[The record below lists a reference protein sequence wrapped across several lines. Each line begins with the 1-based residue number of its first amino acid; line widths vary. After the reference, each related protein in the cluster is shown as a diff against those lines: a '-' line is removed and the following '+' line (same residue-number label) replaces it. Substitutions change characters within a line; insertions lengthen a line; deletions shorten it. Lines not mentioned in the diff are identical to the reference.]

1 MSAAARRLFFA
12 LWPGDEVRQA
22 LFHWQVHNLPGDVR
36 WTHRADL
43 HMTLHFLGQV
53 EAERVD
59 VLRELGAAIEKRP
72 FAMVLDTVGHFRRPQ
87 VLWAGLSSVPGELG
101 ALHAQLGEGLRAR
114 GFASEARAFHPH
126 VTLARK
132 VRQAPPA
139 GPLAPL
145 TWPVTE
151 LVLVESR
158 GGEVPHYHPIGRWP
172 IDQDG

>member
-1 MSAAARRLFFA
+1 LSAAARRLFFA

-36 WTHRADL
+36 WQHRADL

-53 EAERVD
+53 EAERLD
-59 VLRELGAAIEKRP
+59 ALHELGAAVWMRS
-72 FAMVLDTVGHFRRPQ
+72 FSLVLDRIGHFPRPQ
-87 VLWAGLSSVPGELG
+87 VLWAGVSTLPDELA
-101 ALHAQLGEGLRAR
+101 ALHARLGEGLRAR
-114 GFASEARAFHPH
+114 GFTTEARPFHAH

-132 VRQAPPA
+132 VRRCPEA
-139 GPLAPL
+139 APL
-145 TWPVTE
+145 VPLCWPVDG

-172 IDQDG
+172 VA